1 MQIAGQVACEV
12 RTLPKSS
19 VALDI
24 TVPADI
30 SNKVHQAVLTELGKN
45 ANVPGFRKGK
55 APPEALLNHV
65 GIHKVKKATVE
76 EIIDL
81 GMKQSAQQVQVRA
94 AGEARLESSVD
105 SVADSYS
112 LGEQLKFTV
121 LLDVFPEIELKEE
134 SYKGLKV
141 QVERVPFNDEAYDM
155 SLFKL
160 RDQNANLYDAETGR
174 AAEQGDQIFANMAG
188 FFCEADGSKGE
199 KLPDV
204 AGGDAVE
211 IPLVEGRFMFGLSE
225 SMVGIK
231 QDEVREAKV
240 TFPSRTSIP
249 QLAGREAIF
258 EVTCLKVQTRE
269 LPECDDAF
277 AEKVM
282 AGLTWEA
289 LDAKLREGVQEEVDS
304 QQTIS
309 IHRMLERALVKVLPA
324 SLELPESIVD
334 EVTKER
340 FAATLADQR
349 QRGVTDEK
357 LKELVSPENYKK
369 YAAVARPSIEAS
381 IKGDFALKEL
391 GRQQNLVVSED
402 EVEDE
407 MMTLQ
412 AQALQRGEKFKPS
425 EVKPNVEAQ
434 IEKKMYLNYLQSV
447 SEIILTDEEVETL
460 DDLLGAT
467 PEQLA
472 QSVKDAGVEVE
483 SILEPTDGA
492 AAVVEAAPEPA
503 PPPAPAP
510 APPSP
515 PPPAPKPVAEAAA
528 EDDVVAGPPD
538 GFQWGDKTF

>member
-231 QDEVREAKV
+231 HLHPAARRARGHLRGHLPQGADARAARVR
-240 TFPSRTSIP
+240 
-249 QLAGREAIF
+249 
-258 EVTCLKVQTRE
+258 
-269 LPECDDAF
+269 
-277 AEKVM
+277 
-282 AGLTWEA
+282 
-289 LDAKLREGVQEEVDS
+289 
-304 QQTIS
+304 
-309 IHRMLERALVKVLPA
+309 
-324 SLELPESIVD
+324 
-334 EVTKER
+334 
-340 FAATLADQR
+340 
-349 QRGVTDEK
+349 
-357 LKELVSPENYKK
+357 
-369 YAAVARPSIEAS
+369 
-381 IKGDFALKEL
+381 
-391 GRQQNLVVSED
+391 
-402 EVEDE
+402 
-407 MMTLQ
+407 
-412 AQALQRGEKFKPS
+412 
-425 EVKPNVEAQ
+425 
-434 IEKKMYLNYLQSV
+434 
-447 SEIILTDEEVETL
+447 
-460 DDLLGAT
+460 
-467 PEQLA
+467 
-472 QSVKDAGVEVE
+472 
-483 SILEPTDGA
+483 
-492 AAVVEAAPEPA
+492 
-503 PPPAPAP
+503 
-510 APPSP
+510 
-515 PPPAPKPVAEAAA
+515 
-528 EDDVVAGPPD
+528 
-538 GFQWGDKTF
+538 